1 MESASTPKSGRGA
14 DMAKRPG
21 RAITRLMHC
30 NKEVPIRST
39 RWRWR
44 VAPRH
49 GTEAP
54 AASASICSKI
64 LILATR
70 QLASR
75 ARSDDQLLSHKNLMP
90 PDRHS
95 FYEGSSRDR
104 HPKLPRRRSTEI
116 TRPFALIYW
125 RRTASTLLATSP
137 RRSPWKVLSH
147 YDGPRNYTFR
157 KASRSA
163 LIVSACVV
171 GIPCGKSL

>member
-1 MESASTPKSGRGA
+1 MSAFAAGCGHAVYQAMCENCYKQT
-14 DMAKRPG
+14 
-21 RAITRLMHC
+21 LHC
-30 NKEVPIRST
+30 NIKGTIGL
-39 RWRWR
+39 
-44 VAPRH
+44 AGKH